1 MLQSMVALHEKVCKG
16 QIMTPKPLP
25 IINKEVQRQ
34 QQQARK
40 RKPDKSSICHLIP
53 QVILREEPEPEIT
66 ITPTTVLSRLSSP
79 PDEKQPCTSIRS
91 KISTESLE
99 SMSGVMRVR
108 PNFQRKFDNNG
119 SVDELQASHVS
130 FFYYVQIS
138 NALKSKDLF
147 LGQYLQVQVPQ
158 GSQTKLGRKENAFR

>member
-1 MLQSMVALHEKVCKG
+1 MVVSIECIQLQSRANHSSGTYPAANMLQSMVALHEKVCKG

-91 KISTESLE
+91 KTSTESLE

-130 FFYYVQIS
+130 LFYYVQI
-138 NALKSKDLF
+138 
-147 LGQYLQVQVPQ
+147 
-158 GSQTKLGRKENAFR
+158 